1 MKQLFFTLTLM
12 CAVLLYP
19 LAAANSAAANNKETG
34 MLPKV
39 GDLAQILKCNISTA
53 MT

>member
-34 MLPKV
+34 THAKSWRPRP
-39 GDLAQILKCNISTA
+39 
-53 MT
+53 